1 MRVGVS
7 SEPDTRAHTHTHT
20 HTQSCAL
27 RSPLMALG
35 GPRQGRPSCC
45 SFQLEP
51 CQGAVP
57 RSALQPNCAN
67 FIFMREKC
75 KQYINTTLCCS
86 QGGHFHLRRWKY
98 VVQLSVRPVSGD
110 VSKSLSLH
118 VLGKKEEE
126 GERLIFFCLCF

>member
-1 MRVGVS
+1 MWECQVN
-7 SEPDTRAHTHTHT
+7 HTHTHT
-20 HTQSCAL
+20 RIHTHIQSCAL

-57 RSALQPNCAN
+57 HSALQPNCAN

-86 QGGHFHLRRWKY
+86 QGGHFHLRLWKY
-98 VVQLSVRPVSGD
+98 AVQMSVKPVSGD
-110 VSKSLSLH
+110 VSKSSSLACAWEK
-118 VLGKKEEE
+118 GGRRRE
-126 GERLIFFCLCF
+126 ITFCCLCR